1 MSEPFNADPRK
12 NRDRRVAVRSPAHG
26 AVEISFDF
34 PTPTVIAAEL
44 IETSVTGFRAVHDS
58 KALEP
63 GLEVSYRRPHASG
76 RARVIWTHIL
86 SGRRES
92 GFIVLAVA
100 AHEPAS

>member
-1 MSEPFNADPRK
+1 MSELFNADRRK
-12 NRDRRVAVRSPAHG
+12 NRDRRAAVRASAHG

-34 PTPTVIAAEL
+34 PAPTVIAAEL

-63 GLEVSYRRPHASG
+63 GLEVSYQRPRASG
-76 RARVIWTHIL
+76 RARVVWTHVL
-86 SGRRES
+86 NGRRES

-100 AHEPAS
+100 ARESAF